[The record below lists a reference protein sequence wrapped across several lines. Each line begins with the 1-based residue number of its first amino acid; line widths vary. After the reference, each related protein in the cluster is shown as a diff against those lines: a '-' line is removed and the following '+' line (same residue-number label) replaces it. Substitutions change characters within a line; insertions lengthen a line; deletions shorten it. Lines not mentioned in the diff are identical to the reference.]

1 MNMMDVGVESALGV
15 GVYALPLEKKLFFFT
30 FTAIK

>member
-15 GVYALPLEKKLFFFT
+15 GVYALPLEKNCFFLHSQQ
-30 FTAIK
+30 